1 MTASQE
7 ISSLELLRQHLL
19 GDNKNN
25 ALDSYFTSTT
35 NLIPL
40 VKIEELEH
48 PLESP
53 KLDYHQFLDLDSYFF
68 EQSSSSFDA
77 KEVAADQNNVIIAQ
91 SPTEEEI
98 IKNSDTSVEPTMLES
113 VGEKVEATFR
123 HYRGVRRRPW
133 GKFAAEIRDPARKG
147 SRVWLGTF
155 DSEIDAAKA
164 YDFAAFRMRGQK
176 AILNFPLEAGE
187 SEPKPNVCG
196 RKKRRVV

>member
-1 MTASQE
+1 M
-7 ISSLELLRQHLL
+7 
-19 GDNKNN
+19 
-25 ALDSYFTSTT
+25 LDS
-35 NLIPL
+35 
-40 VKIEELEH
+40 
-48 PLESP
+48 
-53 KLDYHQFLDLDSYFF
+53 
-68 EQSSSSFDA
+68 
-77 KEVAADQNNVIIAQ
+77 
-91 SPTEEEI
+91 
-98 IKNSDTSVEPTMLES
+98 VE
-113 VGEKVEATFR
+113 EKVEATFR